1 MAVEIPPG
9 VHHSPSLCY
18 GKVVTPRL
26 DNVSESL
33 AAQPAAGTRA
43 SKLWSLIRAPLLAL
57 AIAFALDF
65 LAQTPLHMPNPTW
78 VLLGFVVVATYQWGL
93 RDGLTSGAIVFM
105 AALINYAEPGRPLR
119 YSAETIRLLISTA
132 VVAAALIT
140 VLVRSK
146 TKMNRALQ
154 AEQKAHSRV
163 MNILES
169 ITDGFIAIDWN
180 WSFTYVNSEAEK
192 LLGKKREEMVG
203 RSVWEVMPENED
215 SAFVRHYRKA
225 MDLREP
231 ATFEARSL
239 MVDKFFEV
247 HAYPSE
253 DGIAV
258 YFRDVT
264 EQRKARERLQA
275 SEERYRELVEN
286 ANDLLY
292 THDLVG
298 RFTSVNNACVTV
310 TGYTHGE
317 LLEMNLSDLVAP
329 DHLDRARQMLL
340 QKIQEG
346 VGATTYELE
355 IVARDGRRVPVEV
368 STRLIL
374 ENGKPR
380 GVQGIARDISERK
393 RAETALR
400 NMSLTDP
407 LTGVYNRRGAITL
420 ADQQLKVAQRL
431 GRNMLLIYADLNH
444 LKVINDTY
452 GHTAGDVALVEIA
465 EALQETFRESDI
477 IARIGGDE
485 FVVLAME
492 TADSSEEAIRRRVLD
507 ALAARNAISMRP
519 YDLSVSIG
527 IARFDAERARGF
539 EDLMGEADR
548 RMYEDKRVTRI
559 GDRG

>member
-1 MAVEIPPG
+1 
-9 VHHSPSLCY
+9 
-18 GKVVTPRL
+18 VTSRL
-26 DNVSESL
+26 E
-33 AAQPAAGTRA
+33 RA
-43 SKLWSLIRAPLLAL
+43 SGPPAPKPALATRVSWLLDLLRAPTFTLGIAAALVLLAR
-57 AIAFALDF
+57 
-65 LAQTPLHMPNPTW
+65 TPFHMPNPTW
-78 VLLGFVVVATYQWGL
+78 ILLVFVVVATYQWGL
-93 RDGLTSGAIVFM
+93 RDGLTSGAVTLVC
-105 AALINYAEPGRPLR
+105 ALVYYSEPGFLFY
-119 YSAETIRLLISTA
+119 YSAETVRLLISTTL
-132 VVAAALIT
+132 VAAALIT

-146 TKMNRALQ
+146 KQMNRAFE
-154 AEQKAHSRV
+154 AEHRAHGRV

-169 ITDGFIAIDWN
+169 ITDGFIAIDRN
-180 WSFTYVNSEAEK
+180 WLFTYVNAEAEK
-192 LLGKKREEMVG
+192 LLGKNRDEMVG
-203 RSVWEVMPENED
+203 RNVWEVIPETED
-215 SAFVRHYRKA
+215 SIFHRNYRKA
-225 MDLREP
+225 MDLRQ
-231 ATFEARSL
+231 ATTFEARSL

-258 YFRDVT
+258 YFRDIT
-264 EQRKARERLQA
+264 EQRKARERLKA

-292 THDLVG
+292 THDLIG
-298 RFTSVNNACVTV
+298 NFTSVNNACVTV

-317 LLEMNLSDLVAP
+317 LLTKNLADLVAP
-329 DHLDRARQMLL
+329 EHLDRARQMLL

-346 VGATTYELE
+346 VGATTYEID

-507 ALAARNAISMRP
+507 ALATRNAISMRP
-519 YDLSVSIG
+519 YDLSVSLG
-527 IARFDAERARGF
+527 IARFDPERARDF

-548 RMYEDKRVTRI
+548 RMYEDKRFTRI

>member
-1 MAVEIPPG
+1 MT
-9 VHHSPSLCY
+9 S
-18 GKVVTPRL
+18 RL
-26 DNVSESL
+26 DSASGPSASKPALATRVSLLLDLLRAPTFTLGL
-33 AAQPAAGTRA
+33 AAA
-43 SKLWSLIRAPLLAL
+43 LVLLAR
-57 AIAFALDF
+57 
-65 LAQTPLHMPNPTW
+65 TPLHMPNPTW
-78 VLLGFVVVATYQWGL
+78 ILLVFVVVATYQWGL
-93 RDGLTSGAIVFM
+93 RDGLTSGAVVLVC
-105 AALINYAEPGRPLR
+105 ALVYYSEPGLLFR
-119 YSAETIRLLISTA
+119 YSAETIRLLISTTL
-132 VVAAALIT
+132 VAAALIT

-146 TKMNRALQ
+146 TQMNRAFE
-154 AEQKAHSRV
+154 AEHKAHGRV

-169 ITDGFIAIDWN
+169 ITDGFIAIDRSWL
-180 WSFTYVNSEAEK
+180 FTYVNAEAEK
-192 LLGKKREEMVG
+192 LLGKSRDEMVG
-203 RSVWEVMPENED
+203 RNVWEVIPETED
-215 SAFVRHYRKA
+215 SIFHRNYRKA
-225 MDLREP
+225 MDLRQ
-231 ATFEARSL
+231 ATTFEARSL

-253 DGIAV
+253 EGIAV

-264 EQRKARERLQA
+264 EQRKARERLKA

-292 THDLVG
+292 THDLMG
-298 RFTSVNNACVTV
+298 NFTSVNNACVTV

-317 LLEMNLSDLVAP
+317 LLTKNLADLVAS

-346 VGATTYELE
+346 VGATTYEID

-507 ALAARNAISMRP
+507 ALGARNAISMRP
-519 YDLSVSIG
+519 YDLSVSLG
-527 IARFDAERARGF
+527 IARFDPERARGF

>member
-1 MAVEIPPG
+1 MAFG
-9 VHHSPSLCY
+9 
-18 GKVVTPRL
+18 L
-26 DNVSESL
+26 D
-33 AAQPAAGTRA
+33 
-43 SKLWSLIRAPLLAL
+43 LLSR
-57 AIAFALDF
+57 
-65 LAQTPLHMPNPTW
+65 TPLHVPNPTW
-78 VLLGFVVVATYQWGL
+78 VLLVFVVFATYQWRL
-93 RDGLTSGAIVFM
+93 RDGLTSGAVVLIY
-105 AALINYAEPGRPLR
+105 ALAYYSEPGALFR
-119 YSAETIRLLISTA
+119 YTADTIRLLVGTTL
-132 VVAAALIT
+132 VAAALIT

-146 TKMNRALQ
+146 KQMNRALR
-154 AEQKAHSRV
+154 AEQKAHGRV

-169 ITDGFIAIDWN
+169 ITDGFIAIDRN
-180 WSFTYVNSEAEK
+180 WLFTYVNAEGEK
-192 LLGKKREEMVG
+192 LLGKTREEMVG
-203 RSVWEVMPENED
+203 RSVWEVIPETED
-215 SAFVRHYRKA
+215 SSFHRHYRRA
-225 MDLREP
+225 MDLRQP
-231 ATFEARSL
+231 TTFEARSL
-239 MVDKFFEV
+239 MVDKYLEV

-258 YFRDVT
+258 YFRDIT
-264 EQRKARERLQA
+264 EQRNARERLQA

-292 THDLVG
+292 THDLTG
-298 RFTSVNNACVTV
+298 KFTSVNNACVTV

-317 LLEMNLSDLVAP
+317 LLAMNLSDLLAP
-329 DHLDRARQMLL
+329 DHLDRSRQVLL

-346 VGATTYELE
+346 GGATTYELE
-355 IVARDGRRVPVEV
+355 LVARDGRRVPVEV

-400 NMSLTDP
+400 NMSLTDA

-519 YDLSVSIG
+519 YDLSVSLG
-527 IARFDAERARGF
+527 IARFDPERARGF